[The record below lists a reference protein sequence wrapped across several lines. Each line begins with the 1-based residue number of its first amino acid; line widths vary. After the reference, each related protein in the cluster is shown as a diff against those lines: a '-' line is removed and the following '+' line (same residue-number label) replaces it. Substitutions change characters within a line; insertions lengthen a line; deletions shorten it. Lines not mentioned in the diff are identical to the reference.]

1 MALAISPYLH
11 PAHAHALRPRH
22 HPARTLSLHDHI
34 LQAYL
39 PYFTANHFRSES
51 DVDLILDRWL
61 RSNPD
66 LLDPSLHAAP
76 LRERDLRKALYLV
89 LDCIEDSEECGEGPP
104 GVAERLLMELD
115 EAWVEELRYGGG
127 RRYGSGGESKTQR
140 MFRAVAEVSRANQSL
155 SIGSVLR
162 AFFLGWLHEIA
173 EEEDAIS
180 LAGWCSGVM
189 RSAMDGR
196 DKEDCLRALLALRPD
211 VEAEL
216 RGGGAAW
223 MPLSRSPT
231 RDWPRRRRAAGR
243 LWWNDE
249 NDRRIRRLIDEDDYI
264 GRAAGRRGRKLN
276 LRLGDSYYDRLPR
289 RMGRLRST
297 RSVDRVLRRSRSPMA
312 RILDAEDRYDAEGP
326 GSYIAFENPHRS
338 PRLAGSRIWELDD

>member
-1 MALAISPYLH
+1 M
-11 PAHAHALRPRH
+11 
-22 HPARTLSLHDHI
+22 T
-34 LQAYL
+34 
-39 PYFTANHFRSES
+39 
-51 DVDLILDRWL
+51 
-61 RSNPD
+61 
-66 LLDPSLHAAP
+66 
-76 LRERDLRKALYLV
+76 
-89 LDCIEDSEECGEGPP
+89 
-104 GVAERLLMELD
+104 GVGGRLLMLLD
-115 EAWVEELRYGGG
+115 EEWVDELRYGGG
-127 RRYGSGGESKTQR
+127 MRYAGSGESKTQR
-140 MFRAVAEVSRANQSL
+140 LFRALAEVSLANQSI

-173 EEEDAIS
+173 EEEDALS

-196 DKEDCLRALLALRPD
+196 DKDDCLRALVALRPD

-243 LWWNDE
+243 LWWNEE
-249 NDRRIRRLIDEDDYI
+249 NDRRIRRLFDEDDYI

-276 LRLGDSYYDRLPR
+276 LRLGHSSYDRLPR

-312 RILDAEDRYDAEGP
+312 RILDAQDRYDAEGP
-326 GSYIAFENPHRS
+326 GSYITFGNPDRD
-338 PRLAGSRIWELDD
+338 PRLIGSRVWDLED